1 MIRNHFYSEIPHR
14 AISAHLF
21 TAWLGKR
28 LSPTSPLL
36 SLSPYSL
43 QNCIPIGE
51 HPTIAFCRELIEA
64 AGENNSSSPPVA
76 FSSDHTRFQPFSSVS
91 LLQTHPILPFWLN
104 MGAFSPFWPLLTFFV
119 FYAMF
124 IAQITG
130 KFMRLFKIQN
140 DLRKIRLLLL
150 RRSLCFGPFRVMAK
164 KIFRQQH
171 CSIPTDSLAP
181 V

>member
-28 LSPTSPLL
+28 LSPISPLL

-43 QNCIPIGE
+43 QNCIDRQ
-51 HPTIAFCRELIEA
+51 PTITFCRELIEA
-64 AGENNSSSPPVA
+64 ADENSSSSPPVA
-76 FSSDHTRFQPFSSVS
+76 FSSGRTRFQPFSSVS

-104 MGAFSPFWPLLTFFV
+104 MGAFSPFWPLLTFFG

-124 IAQITG
+124 IAQIAG
-130 KFMRLFKIQN
+130 KFIRLFKIRN
-140 DLRKIRLLLL
+140 YLRKIRMLLL
-150 RRSLCFGPFRVMAK
+150 RRKLCFGSFRVMAK
-164 KIFRQQH
+164 KIFRQQR
-171 CSIPTDSLAP
+171 CSISTDSLAP
-181 V
+181 A